1 MSNQGFGH
9 LPVAANDAEMLKEPL
24 PWMSRVRAG
33 GTFRLPGLRHP
44 LACLVYG
51 LVLLMVG
58 AAALL
63 VSLGAGGAALAA
75 GISVGV
81 IAGAAGV
88 VLLVVAAVRWS
99 WYRQFVA
106 AHGYPPF

>member
-1 MSNQGFGH
+1 VTNQGFGH
-9 LPVAANDAEMLKEPL
+9 LPVPANDAEMLKEPM
-24 PWMSRVRAG
+24 PWMSRSG
-33 GTFRLPGLRHP
+33 GRYRIPGLRHP
-44 LACLVYG
+44 LAALVYG
-51 LVLLMVG
+51 LVLVL
-58 AAALL
+58 
-63 VSLGAGGAALAA
+63 LGASAAIVCAVAGGTALGIGLPA
-75 GISVGV
+75 GG